1 MRVPAVR
8 TAVIPAAGFGT
19 RLMPA
24 SKAVPKEM
32 FPVLDKPV
40 LQYVVEEAL
49 ACGMDR
55 LVLVISEGKEAIRRH
70 LENDARLEAF
80 LAARGKSDIL
90 QKVRDIAGAAE
101 VEYVIQPEQNGLA
114 DALLCAREAVGGEPF
129 GVLLGDAIIVSPPGE
144 PSGLGQL
151 KAVYE
156 RTGQAV
162 VALREVAL
170 EQVSRYGIVDGEA
183 MDPADPALIQ
193 VRDLIEKPSPDAA
206 PSRLAINAR
215 YIFPASIFTYLDAL
229 PKSAGVE
236 AYLTDAMVQ
245 LAHREGLWGYLWNAR
260 RYDIGNI
267 PDYISCLLDL
277 ALADPKL
284 GPIVRERLAHSSG
297 LGPGE

>member
-1 MRVPAVR
+1 
-8 TAVIPAAGFGT
+8 
-19 RLMPA
+19 MPA

-40 LQYVVEEAL
+40 VQYVVEEAL
-49 ACGMDR
+49 ASGMDR
-55 LVLVISEGKEAIRRH
+55 LVLVVSEGKDAIRRH
-70 LENDARLEAF
+70 LENDPRLEAF

-90 QKVRDIAGAAE
+90 EKVRDIAGAAE

-129 GVLLGDAIIVSPPGE
+129 AVLLGDAIIVSPPGE
-144 PSGLGQL
+144 PSGLSQL

-193 VRDLIEKPSPDAA
+193 VRDLIEKPSPATA

-215 YIFPASIFTYLDAL
+215 YIFPASIFAYLDAL
-229 PKSAGVE
+229 PKSEGGE

-267 PDYISCLLDL
+267 PDYVSCLLDL

-284 GPIVRERLAHSSG
+284 GPIVRERFAHSPGS
-297 LGPGE
+297 GPGA

>member
-1 MRVPAVR
+1 MTVPAVR

-55 LVLVISEGKEAIRRH
+55 LVLVISEGKDAIRRH

-129 GVLLGDAIIVSPPGE
+129 GVVLGDAIIVSPPGE
-144 PSGLGQL
+144 PSGLSQL

-162 VALREVAL
+162 VALREAAGRPLPGAL
-170 EQVSRYGIVDGEA
+170 LTADG
-183 MDPADPALIQ
+183 
-193 VRDLIEKPSPDAA
+193 RDELKRMARERGYHVLTKPVK
-206 PSRLAINAR
+206 
-215 YIFPASIFTYLDAL
+215 PASLRAFLTAL
-229 PKSAGVE
+229 
-236 AYLTDAMVQ
+236 
-245 LAHREGLWGYLWNAR
+245 R
-260 RYDIGNI
+260 
-267 PDYISCLLDL
+267 
-277 ALADPKL
+277 
-284 GPIVRERLAHSSG
+284 
-297 LGPGE
+297 